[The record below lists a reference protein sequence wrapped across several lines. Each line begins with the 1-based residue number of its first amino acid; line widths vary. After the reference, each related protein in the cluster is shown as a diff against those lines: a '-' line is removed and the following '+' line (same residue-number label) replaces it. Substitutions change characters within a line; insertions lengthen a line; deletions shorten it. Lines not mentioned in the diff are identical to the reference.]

1 MDHKTYRYRFKHLA
15 GRRRQTFLAIAE
27 EIIPADDSGPGAG
40 TIATA
45 ALADWAIARL
55 DPSLQK
61 LLVVFLTVWEFLG
74 ILFAGKPFTSLS
86 SEARQRQMR
95 WFESAP
101 LPRLRTGFFGIR
113 AMILMG
119 FYCRED
125 VWPSIGYDGPL
136 LFDRPFPDPE
146 VRALQKGK
154 VEPAA

>member
-1 MDHKTYRYRFKHLA
+1 MADEPFRYHFKHLA
-15 GRRRQTFLAIAE
+15 GRRQKTFLAIAE
-27 EIIPADDSGPGAG
+27 EIIPADDSGPGGG

-61 LLVVFLTVWEFLG
+61 LLMVFLTVWEYLG
-74 ILFAGKPFTSLS
+74 LLFGGKPFTRLS

-95 WFESAP
+95 WFERSPIPA
-101 LPRLRTGFFGIR
+101 LRTGFFGLR
-113 AMILMG
+113 AMALMG

-125 VWPSIGYDGPL
+125 VWPSIGYEGPL

-146 VRALQKGK
+146 IRALQKGK
-154 VEPAA
+154 VGVAP